1 MPSLY
6 KACGHNL
13 PAGLEDLGIA
23 VWNRVM
29 KLLIEWDEGSIVLDP
44 EHSYVLGRD
53 PSADIPIENSKLSR
67 AHLRLSFVNKAWE
80 LKDLDSSNGSFINGK
95 RFDTHKLVKAATVFL
110 GGSDNLSFTLT
121 PLTSSTATTV
131 KASLQAQDKE
141 ATRMTKVRG
150 DEYLSE
156 ESGPRRV
163 RLQQRIRIGRAEG
176 SDWYIDDLNVSRN
189 HAQIVQSSAGGFE
202 IVDLKSTN
210 GTFLNGI
217 RIKREILKTG
227 DVISVAGFARRYT
240 QDGLQILEGIDGTPV
255 VAKEISFDIGDRLL
269 LNDVSF
275 SLGPRTLTAIVG
287 PSGAGKSTLL
297 GVLTGRTKP
306 TSGQIYIGGIDLHTQ
321 FQSLSRQIGSVPQAD
336 ILHTRLTVR
345 QALNYGAQLR
355 LPNDTTRA
363 ERDAR
368 VADVMEKLELTER
381 ADLRIDR
388 LSGGQRKRASIGLE
402 LLTSPQLLVL
412 DEPTSGLDPGL
423 DAHVMETLRNLADD
437 GQTVVLVTHSVD
449 NLDFCDNV
457 ILLASGGKVAY
468 AGPSSTVFSK
478 LGKKSWAEVFRFLA
492 TPDALLLAAPKHE
505 DAISTEIQ
513 AGHVLAR
520 RQSTLRQIKT
530 LASRYTRVISSDKFY
545 LALLTLI
552 PVIIG
557 AISYAAG
564 SSYGFGPGTVT
575 KSGFNYN
582 PFAQGTILVLILGSI
597 FVGLSTSIQEIVK
610 EGAVRKREQSVGIRS
625 RTYVISKVLVLGIIV
640 ILQILVFTF
649 IVLFNRPMPEAGLL
663 IANSRLEITLI
674 CISLGLCSMLL
685 GLVISAFLSS
695 SEQAMPT
702 LVGMTMV
709 QVVLSGALPL
719 ETKGII
725 NQVSMAV
732 PSYWATNALSAS
744 VDIVQLN
751 LTSDPDLQDRWVSSA
766 ANVTNSLAIVGLFA
780 LVFIAITL
788 AKVRRSR

>member
-1 MPSLY
+1 
-6 KACGHNL
+6 
-13 PAGLEDLGIA
+13 
-23 VWNRVM
+23 M
-29 KLLIEWDEGSIVLDP
+29 KLLIEWDGGSVVLDSDR
-44 EHSYVLGRD
+44 SYVLGRD
-53 PSADIPIENSKLSR
+53 PSADIPVADSKISR
-67 AHLRLSFVNKAWE
+67 AHLQISFVNKSWE
-80 LKDLDSSNGSFINGK
+80 IKDLDSSNGSFLGNK
-95 RFDTHKLVKAATVFL
+95 KFETQKLSKVVTIDL
-110 GGSDNLSFTLT
+110 GGVGNKSFVFT
-121 PLTSSTATTV
+121 PLSSSTATTD
-131 KASLQAQDKE
+131 KARFQVQDRE
-141 ATRMTKVRG
+141 ATRMSKVSG
-150 DEYLSE
+150 DEFFPN

-163 RLQQRIRIGRAEG
+163 RLQQKIRIGRSQE
-176 SDWYIDDLNVSRN
+176 SDWHIDDINVSRT
-189 HAQIVQSSAGGFE
+189 HAEIVQNSLGGFE

-217 RIKREILKTG
+217 RIKRETLKTG
-227 DVISVAGFARRYT
+227 DVISIAGFARRFT

-255 VAKEISFDIGDRLL
+255 LAKEISFDIGDRLL

-306 TSGQIYIGGIDLHTQ
+306 TSGQIFIGGVDLHTQ

-355 LPNDTTRA
+355 LPNDTSKE
-363 ERDAR
+363 EREAR
-368 VADVMEKLELTER
+368 VTDVMKKLELTER

-513 AGHVLAR
+513 DKHVLAR
-520 RQSTLRQIKT
+520 RQSTLKQIAT
-530 LASRYTRVISSDKFY
+530 LSSRYVRVIASDKFY

-552 PVIIG
+552 PIIIG
-557 AISYAAG
+557 VISYAAG

-625 RTYVISKVLVLGIIV
+625 RTYVASKVLVLGLIV
-640 ILQILVFTF
+640 VAQILVFTS
-649 IVLFNRPMPEAGLL
+649 IVLFNRPMPDAGQLMSS
-663 IANSRLEITLI
+663 SRAEITLV
-674 CISLGLCSMLL
+674 CVSLGLCSSLL
-685 GLVISAFLSS
+685 GLAISAFLSS

-702 LVGMTMV
+702 LVGMTMI

-751 LTSDPDLQDRWVSSA
+751 LTSDPDLQDRWVASA
-766 ANVTNSLAIVGLFA
+766 ANMINSLTVVGLFA
-780 LVFIAITL
+780 LIFMGITL

>member
-1 MPSLY
+1 
-6 KACGHNL
+6 
-13 PAGLEDLGIA
+13 
-23 VWNRVM
+23 M
-29 KLLIEWDEGSIVLDP
+29 KLLIEWEGGSVVLDP
-44 EHSYVLGRD
+44 DRTYVLGRD
-53 PSADIPIENSKLSR
+53 ISADIPIQNSKLSR
-67 AHLRLSFVNKAWE
+67 AHLRISFINKAWE
-80 LKDLDSSNGSFINGK
+80 LKDLDSSNGTYINNK
-95 RFDTHKLVKAATVFL
+95 RIELHKLIKAVVVDIGGAGNMPFVF
-110 GGSDNLSFTLT
+110 T
-121 PLTSSTATTV
+121 PLSNTSLTTT
-131 KASLQAQDKE
+131 KISLQTQDKE
-141 ATRMTKVRG
+141 ATRMTKVLG
-150 DEYLSE
+150 EDYFSDD
-156 ESGPRRV
+156 SGPRRV
-163 RLQQRIRIGRAEG
+163 RLQQKIRIGRSEE
-176 SDWYIDDLNVSRN
+176 SDWHIDDINVSRS
-189 HAQIVQSSAGGFE
+189 HAEIVQNPSGGFE
-202 IVDLKSTN
+202 VVDLKSTN

-227 DVISVAGFARRYT
+227 DVISVAGFARRFT

-255 VAKEISFDIGDRLL
+255 QAKEISFDIGDRLL

-306 TSGQIYIGGIDLHTQ
+306 TSGQIFIGGVDLHTQ

-355 LPNDTTRA
+355 LPNDTSKE

-368 VADVMEKLELTER
+368 VADVMDKLELSER

-492 TPDALLLAAPKHE
+492 TPDALLLASPKHE
-505 DAISTEIQ
+505 DAISTEIHD
-513 AGHVLAR
+513 GHVLAR
-520 RQSTLRQIKT
+520 RQSTLKQITT
-530 LASRYTRVISSDKFY
+530 LASRYVRVIASDKFY

-552 PVIIG
+552 PVVIG
-557 AISYAAG
+557 VISYAAG

-640 ILQILVFTF
+640 IAQILVFTA

-663 IANSRLEITLI
+663 LNSSRAEITII
-674 CISLGLCSMLL
+674 CISLGICSMLL

-719 ETKGII
+719 ETKGVI
-725 NQVSMAV
+725 NQISMAV

-751 LTSDPDLQDRWVSSA
+751 LTSDPDLQERWVATAS
-766 ANVTNSLAIVGLFA
+766 NLTNSLGVVGLFA
-780 LVFIAITL
+780 IIFVGITL

>member
-1 MPSLY
+1 
-6 KACGHNL
+6 
-13 PAGLEDLGIA
+13 
-23 VWNRVM
+23 M
-29 KLLIEWDEGSIVLDP
+29 KLLIEWDGESVVLDSDR
-44 EHSYVLGRD
+44 SYVLGRD
-53 PSADIPIENSKLSR
+53 PSADIPVADSKISR
-67 AHLRLSFVNKAWE
+67 AHLQISFVNKSWE
-80 LKDLDSSNGSFINGK
+80 IKDLDSSNGSFLGNK
-95 RFDTHKLVKAATVFL
+95 KFETQKLSKVVTIDL
-110 GGSDNLSFTLT
+110 GGVGNKSFVFT
-121 PLTSSTATTV
+121 PLSSSTATTD
-131 KASLQAQDKE
+131 KARFQVQDRE
-141 ATRMTKVRG
+141 ATRMSKVSG
-150 DEYLSE
+150 DEFFPN

-163 RLQQRIRIGRAEG
+163 RLQQKIRIGRSQEN
-176 SDWYIDDLNVSRN
+176 DWHIDDINVSRT
-189 HAQIVQSSAGGFE
+189 HAEIVQNSLGGFE

-217 RIKREILKTG
+217 RIKRETLKTG
-227 DVISVAGFARRYT
+227 DVISIAGFARRFT
-240 QDGLQILEGIDGTPV
+240 QDGLQILEGIDCTPV
-255 VAKEISFDIGDRLL
+255 LAKEISFYIGDRLL
-269 LNDVSF
+269 LNEVSF

-306 TSGQIYIGGIDLHTQ
+306 TSGQIFIGGVDLHTQ

-355 LPNDTTRA
+355 LPNDTSKE
-363 ERDAR
+363 EREAR
-368 VADVMEKLELTER
+368 VADVMDKLELTGR

-505 DAISTEIQ
+505 EAISTEIQ
-513 AGHVLAR
+513 DGHVLAR
-520 RQSTLRQIKT
+520 RQSSLKQIATLS
-530 LASRYTRVISSDKFY
+530 SRYVRVIASDKFY

-552 PVIIG
+552 PIIIG
-557 AISYAAG
+557 VISYAAG
-564 SSYGFGPGTVT
+564 SSYGFGSGTVT

-625 RTYVISKVLVLGIIV
+625 RTYVASKVLVLGLIV
-640 ILQILVFTF
+640 VAQILVFTS
-649 IVLFNRPMPEAGLL
+649 IVLFNRPMPDAGQLMSS
-663 IANSRLEITLI
+663 SRAEITLV
-674 CISLGLCSMLL
+674 CVSLGLCSSLL
-685 GLVISAFLSS
+685 GLAISAFLSS

-702 LVGMTMV
+702 LVGMTMI

-751 LTSDPDLQDRWVSSA
+751 LTSDPDLQDRWVASA
-766 ANVTNSLAIVGLFA
+766 ANMINSLTVVGLFA
-780 LVFIAITL
+780 LIFVAITL

>member
-1 MPSLY
+1 
-6 KACGHNL
+6 
-13 PAGLEDLGIA
+13 
-23 VWNRVM
+23 M
-29 KLLIEWDEGSIVLDP
+29 KLLIEWDGESVVLDSDR
-44 EHSYVLGRD
+44 SYVLGRD
-53 PSADIPIENSKLSR
+53 PSADIPVADSKISR
-67 AHLRLSFVNKAWE
+67 AHLQISFVNKSWE
-80 LKDLDSSNGSFINGK
+80 IKDLDSSNGSFLGNK
-95 RFDTHKLVKAATVFL
+95 KFETQKLLKVVTIDL
-110 GGSDNLSFTLT
+110 GGVGNKSFVFT
-121 PLTSSTATTV
+121 PLSSSTATTD
-131 KASLQAQDKE
+131 KARFQVQDRE
-141 ATRMTKVRG
+141 ATRMSKVSG
-150 DEYLSE
+150 DEFFPN

-163 RLQQRIRIGRAEG
+163 RLQQKIRIGRSQEN
-176 SDWYIDDLNVSRN
+176 DWHIDDINVSRT
-189 HAQIVQSSAGGFE
+189 HAEIVQNSLGGFE

-217 RIKREILKTG
+217 RIKRETLKTG
-227 DVISVAGFARRYT
+227 DVISIAGFARRFT

-255 VAKEISFDIGDRLL
+255 LAKEISFDIGDRLL
-269 LNDVSF
+269 LNEVSF

-306 TSGQIYIGGIDLHTQ
+306 TSGQIFIGGVDLHTQ

-355 LPNDTTRA
+355 LPNDTSKE
-363 ERDAR
+363 EREAR
-368 VADVMEKLELTER
+368 VADVMDKLELTER

-505 DAISTEIQ
+505 EAISTEIQ
-513 AGHVLAR
+513 DGHVLAR
-520 RQSTLRQIKT
+520 RQSSLKQIATLS
-530 LASRYTRVISSDKFY
+530 SRYVRVIASDKFY

-552 PVIIG
+552 PIIIG
-557 AISYAAG
+557 VISYAAG
-564 SSYGFGPGTVT
+564 SSYGFGSGTVT

-625 RTYVISKVLVLGIIV
+625 RTYVASKVLVLGLIV
-640 ILQILVFTF
+640 VAQILVFTS
-649 IVLFNRPMPEAGLL
+649 IVLFNRPMPDAGQLMSS
-663 IANSRLEITLI
+663 SRAEITLV
-674 CISLGLCSMLL
+674 CVSLGLCSSLL
-685 GLVISAFLSS
+685 GLAISAFLSS

-702 LVGMTMV
+702 LVGMTMI

-751 LTSDPDLQDRWVSSA
+751 LTSDPDLQDRWVASA
-766 ANVTNSLAIVGLFA
+766 ANMINSLTVVGLFA
-780 LVFIAITL
+780 LIFVAITL

>member
-1 MPSLY
+1 
-6 KACGHNL
+6 
-13 PAGLEDLGIA
+13 
-23 VWNRVM
+23 M
-29 KLLIEWDEGSIVLDP
+29 KLLIEWDGESVVLDSDR
-44 EHSYVLGRD
+44 SYVLGRD
-53 PSADIPIENSKLSR
+53 PSADIPVADSKISR
-67 AHLRLSFVNKAWE
+67 AHLQISFVNKSWE
-80 LKDLDSSNGSFINGK
+80 IKDLDSSNGSFLGNK
-95 RFDTHKLVKAATVFL
+95 KFETQKLLKVVTIDL
-110 GGSDNLSFTLT
+110 GGVGNKSFVFT
-121 PLTSSTATTV
+121 PLSSSTATTD
-131 KASLQAQDKE
+131 KARFQVQDRE
-141 ATRMTKVRG
+141 ATRMSKVSG
-150 DEYLSE
+150 DEFFPN

-163 RLQQRIRIGRAEG
+163 RLQQKIRIGRSED
-176 SDWYIDDLNVSRN
+176 SDWHIDDINVSRT
-189 HAQIVQSSAGGFE
+189 HAEIVQNSLGGFE

-217 RIKREILKTG
+217 RIKRETLKTG
-227 DVISVAGFARRYT
+227 DVISIAGFARRFT

-255 VAKEISFDIGDRLL
+255 LAKEISFDIGDRLL
-269 LNDVSF
+269 LNEVSF

-306 TSGQIYIGGIDLHTQ
+306 TSGQIFIGGVDLHTQ

-355 LPNDTTRA
+355 LPNDTSKE
-363 ERDAR
+363 EREAR
-368 VADVMEKLELTER
+368 VADVMDKLELTER

-505 DAISTEIQ
+505 EAISTEIQ
-513 AGHVLAR
+513 DGHVLAR
-520 RQSTLRQIKT
+520 RQSSLKQIATLS
-530 LASRYTRVISSDKFY
+530 SRYVRVIASDKFY

-552 PVIIG
+552 PIIIG
-557 AISYAAG
+557 VISYAAG
-564 SSYGFGPGTVT
+564 SSYGFGSGTVT

-625 RTYVISKVLVLGIIV
+625 RTYVASKVLVLGLIV
-640 ILQILVFTF
+640 VAQILVFTS
-649 IVLFNRPMPEAGLL
+649 IVLFNRPMPDAGQLMSS
-663 IANSRLEITLI
+663 SRAEITLV
-674 CISLGLCSMLL
+674 CVSLGLCSSLL
-685 GLVISAFLSS
+685 GLAISAFLSS

-702 LVGMTMV
+702 LVGMTMI

-751 LTSDPDLQDRWVSSA
+751 LTSDPDLQDRWVASA
-766 ANVTNSLAIVGLFA
+766 ANMINSLTVVGLFA
-780 LVFIAITL
+780 LIFVAITL